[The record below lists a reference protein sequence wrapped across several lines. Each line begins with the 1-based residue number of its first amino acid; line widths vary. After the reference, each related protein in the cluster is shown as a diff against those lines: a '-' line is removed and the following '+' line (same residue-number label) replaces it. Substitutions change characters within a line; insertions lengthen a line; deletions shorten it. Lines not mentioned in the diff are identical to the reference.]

1 VSTSRNTVQRREVIG
16 VLSQVPGFVS
26 AQDLHTLIEHEG
38 GHIALATVYTQ
49 LKKLVHNGDVDVVMT
64 DRGESLYRRCV
75 VESHH
80 HHLSCR
86 LCGATVEVDAPEL
99 EKWAHDIEKRSAIEN
114 YVTSSNSTGLFVVPI
129 ELTLTP
135 STLGYSTSTP
145 LNSLATLASGHSSPT
160 APEA

>member
-1 VSTSRNTVQRREVIG
+1 MSASRNTVQRREVIG

-26 AQDLHTLIEHEG
+26 AQELHTLIERDG

-49 LKKLVHNGDVDVVMT
+49 LKKLVQNGDVDVVMT

-99 EKWAHDIEKRSAIEN
+99 EKWSHDIGERFGFRELHHVVEFNGICASCH
-114 YVTSSNSTGLFVVPI
+114 SN
-129 ELTLTP
+129 
-135 STLGYSTSTP
+135 
-145 LNSLATLASGHSSPT
+145 
-160 APEA
+160 